1 MIPAVA
7 LGAPEN
13 VAGFVKKAEARF
25 SGIDVAVG
33 FFAKHDA
40 LLARARV
47 HFAQLD
53 GLLPTLRRIV
63 RKCPAV
69 WIPVETRAAL
79 ELHFDG
85 RSLHFDA
92 LAALH
97 FENNGLGLRQHFT
110 GQRIDDGVFLRAKL
124 AGRNELKIAE

>member
-1 MIPAVA
+1 MVPTVA
-7 LGAPEN
+7 LGGPED
-13 VAGFVKKAEARF
+13 VAGFVKNAEARF

-47 HFAQLD
+47 DFAQLD
-53 GLLPTLRRIV
+53 GLLPALRCVV

-69 WIPVETRAAL
+69 RVPVETRATL
-79 ELHFDG
+79 ELHFDRRG
-85 RSLHFDA
+85 LHFDA

-97 FENNGLGLRQHFT
+97 FEN
-110 GQRIDDGVFLRAKL
+110 
-124 AGRNELKIAE
+124 